1 MTSHLGDHNHPGVKE
16 MVERLKSTTSE
27 NNNPDSF
34 VDACIDTLGLD
45 KVSEDTRIELVNVA
59 REVINHENEGA
70 KDDNIPQ
77 ETIIQM
83 FKLIGSCREYQLC

>member
-1 MTSHLGDHNHPGVKE
+1 MIVK
-16 MVERLKSTTSE
+16 LNSKTAKSVD
-27 NNNPDSF
+27 PDSF

-45 KVSEDTRIELVNVA
+45 KIGEDTRLELVNVA
-59 REVINHENEGA
+59 REAIKNVNGEA
-70 KDDNIPQ
+70 KVDNIPQ